1 MDVNNS
7 LMKTEN
13 DKRRGTTCFLVV
25 VSVLVV
31 VLAVVLYL
39 YTNVFA
45 RVLVKGSSMC
55 DTLKDGDV
63 VTVNMKKTADYGDV
77 IVIKDEGKTWLIKR
91 LIAKGGDKVMISQ
104 GYVFVNGEKLVED
117 YIMEEGTTYYPDCYD
132 KNHLEVFELTV
143 PLGEV
148 FYLGDNRM
156 QSSDSRNP
164 LYSTAKEESIVGV
177 VTPFFIKV
185 KNVTTKLVNFS
196 TSIKDIF
203 S

>member
-1 MDVNNS
+1 
-7 LMKTEN
+7 
-13 DKRRGTTCFLVV
+13 
-25 VSVLVV
+25 
-31 VLAVVLYL
+31 
-39 YTNVFA
+39 
-45 RVLVKGSSMC
+45 MC

-77 IVIKDEGKTWLIKR
+77 IVNIFDRQSREFYDFDR

-117 YIMEEGTTYYPDCYD
+117 YIREEGTTYYPDCYD

-143 PLGEV
+143 PEGEV